1 MVQFVFLLHFGNTSV
16 GLKLF
21 PLSRRNNLSVENPWL
36 IAIDIDGTLV
46 HDDGFL
52 SPAVIK
58 EVQRVR
64 ELGHYVVVA
73 TGRAAANAVPVVKDV
88 GFEEGFVVCSNG
100 AVTVELDKT
109 VDHGYQVREVIG
121 FDPRPVLSQLIEKL
135 PEAHFAV
142 EDIDGTY
149 RFHKPFPAY
158 ALGNNNVETP
168 LEQLMNGEV
177 SRVVVLSPEQDVND
191 FLAVVESVGLHS
203 VSYAIGYTAWL
214 DISPQGVTKASAL
227 EQRRKALNIP
237 RDQVITIGD
246 GRNDISMFEWANEG
260 GGYSFAMGQGPEEVR
275 NAATMVTASVEEDGV
290 AKVLSGL
297 EGIIYTHN

>member
-1 MVQFVFLLHFGNTSV
+1 MF
-16 GLKLF
+16 
-21 PLSRRNNLSVENPWL
+21 EPWM

-52 SPAVIK
+52 SPVVIK

-64 ELGHYVVVA
+64 ELGHHVVVA
-73 TGRAAANAVPVVKDV
+73 TGRAAANAIPVVRDV
-88 GFEEGFVVCSNG
+88 GIEEGHVVCSNG
-100 AVTVELDKT
+100 AVTVE
-109 VDHGYQVREVIG
+109 VDRNQPHGYLVREVIG
-121 FDPRPVLSQLIEKL
+121 FDPKPVLSQLIEKL

-158 ALGNNNVETP
+158 ALGSKNIETP
-168 LEQLMNGEV
+168 LDQLMQGEV

-191 FLAVVESVGLHS
+191 FLEIVESVGLHS

-227 EQRRKALNIP
+227 EQRRKALDIP
-237 RDQVITIGD
+237 RDRVIVIGD

-260 GGYSFAMGQGPEEVR
+260 GGFSFAMGQGPDEVKE
-275 NAATMVTASVEEDGV
+275 AASMVTSSVEDDGV
-290 AKVLSGL
+290 ARVLSGL
-297 EGIIYTHN
+297 EGIIYTQNQALRLTTGS

>member
-1 MVQFVFLLHFGNTSV
+1 
-16 GLKLF
+16 
-21 PLSRRNNLSVENPWL
+21 LSVANPWL

-109 VDHGYQVREVIG
+109 VDHGYHVREVIG